1 MSSVLLAAMWGGIA
15 GSSLVL
21 GALLGIYKEIPTKI
35 SAFVMAF
42 GTGVLIGAAT
52 FELLSDAIK
61 EGGIL
66 YPSIGFLLGSTLFI
80 MIELFISKKGAK
92 ERKRSKGN
100 PPGHS
105 GMAIFVGS
113 VIDAIPESVIIGV
126 SLLES
131 KSVSWVIVIAIFISN
146 FPEAM
151 SSSIGLKKD
160 GYHKG
165 KILFLWL
172 MVMMLSSV
180 SSLLGFLL
188 IDSSS
193 TLLIT
198 AIGAFA
204 AGGIFAMVSS
214 TMLPEAF
221 EEGGPIVGYISALG
235 LLTSLIL
242 TYFG

>member
-1 MSSVLLAAMWGGIA
+1 MSSSLLAAMWGGIA
-15 GSSLVL
+15 GSSLLL
-21 GALLGIYKEIPTKI
+21 GALVGIYKEIPTKI

-80 MIELFISKKGAK
+80 MVELFIRKKGGH
-92 ERKRSKGN
+92 ERKRSRGN

-105 GMAIFVGS
+105 GMAIFVGT

-126 SLLES
+126 SLIGS
-131 KSVSWVIVIAIFISN
+131 KSISWVIVIAIFISN

-151 SSSIGLKKD
+151 SSSIGLKKN

-165 KILFLWL
+165 KIVFLWL
-172 MVMMLSSV
+172 LVMVLSSV
-180 SSLLGFLL
+180 SSLLGFIL
-188 IDSSS
+188 IDPSS
-193 TLLIT
+193 TLFIT

-242 TYFG
+242 TYYG

>member
-1 MSSVLLAAMWGGIA
+1 MLQAAMWGAIA

-21 GALLGIYKEIPTKI
+21 GALLGIFKNIPNKV

-52 FELLSDAIK
+52 FELLTNAVK

-66 YPSIGFLLGSTLFI
+66 YPSLGFLAGATLFI
-80 MIELFISKKGAK
+80 VAELIIMKKGGH
-92 ERKRSKGN
+92 ERKRSKMS
-100 PPGHS
+100 PSGHS
-105 GMAIFVGS
+105 GMAIFMGT

-126 SLLES
+126 SLLEHHT
-131 KSVSWVIVIAIFISN
+131 VSWLIVIAIFVSN
-146 FPEAM
+146 FPEGL

-160 GYHKG
+160 GYSKR
-165 KILFLWL
+165 KILFLWVI
-172 MVMMLSSV
+172 VMLLSSL
-180 SSLLGFLL
+180 SALLGYL
-188 IDSSS
+188 IIDPTS
-193 TLLIT
+193 TWLVT
-198 AIGAFA
+198 TIGAFA

-221 EEGGPIVGYISALG
+221 EEGGPIVGFISALG
-235 LLTSLIL
+235 LLCSLIL

>member
-1 MSSVLLAAMWGGIA
+1 MLQAAMWGAIA

-21 GALLGIYKEIPTKI
+21 GALLGIFKNIPNKV

-52 FELLSDAIK
+52 FELLTNAVK

-66 YPSIGFLLGSTLFI
+66 YPSLGFLAGATLFI
-80 MIELFISKKGAK
+80 VAELIIMKKGGH
-92 ERKRSKGN
+92 ERKRSKMS
-100 PPGHS
+100 PSGHS
-105 GMAIFVGS
+105 GMAIFMGT

-126 SLLES
+126 SLLEHHT
-131 KSVSWVIVIAIFISN
+131 VSWLIVIAIFVSN
-146 FPEAM
+146 FPEGL

-160 GYHKG
+160 GYSKR
-165 KILFLWL
+165 KILFLWVI
-172 MVMMLSSV
+172 VMLLSSL
-180 SSLLGFLL
+180 SALLGYL
-188 IDSSS
+188 IIDPTS
-193 TLLIT
+193 TWLAT
-198 AIGAFA
+198 TIGAFA

-221 EEGGPIVGYISALG
+221 EEGGPIVGFISALG
-235 LLTSLIL
+235 LLCSLIL

>member
-1 MSSVLLAAMWGGIA
+1 MSSALTAAMWGGVA

-21 GALLGIYKEIPTKI
+21 GALLGIYKEIPNKI

-61 EGGIL
+61 DGGIL
-66 YPSIGFLLGSTLFI
+66 YPSIGFLVGSTLFI
-80 MIELFISKKGAK
+80 LVEMMISKKGGQ

-100 PPGHS
+100 PKGHS

-126 SLLES
+126 SLLENHTI
-131 KSVSWVIVIAIFISN
+131 SWVIVIAIFISN

-165 KILFLWL
+165 KILFLWFVVL
-172 MVMMLSSV
+172 VLSSI
-180 SSLLGFLL
+180 SSLLGFVL
-188 IDSSS
+188 IDASS
-193 TLLIT
+193 TILIT
-198 AIGAFA
+198 SIGAFA

>member
-1 MSSVLLAAMWGGIA
+1 MSSSLSAAMWGGVA

-21 GALLGIYKEIPTKI
+21 GALFGIYKEIPYKI

-61 EGGIL
+61 EGGIV
-66 YPSIGFLLGSTLFI
+66 YPSIGFLIGSTLFI
-80 MIELFISKKGAK
+80 MIELFISKKGGQ
-92 ERKRSKGN
+92 ERKRSRGN

-105 GMAIFVGS
+105 GKAIFVGT

-131 KSVSWVIVIAIFISN
+131 NSVSWVIIIAIFISN

-180 SSLLGFLL
+180 SSYLGFIL

-193 TLLIT
+193 TILIT
-198 AIGAFA
+198 IIGAFA

>member
-1 MSSVLLAAMWGGIA
+1 MLQAAMWGAIA

-21 GALLGIYKEIPTKI
+21 GALLGIFKNIPNKV

-52 FELLSDAIK
+52 FELLTKAVK

-66 YPSIGFLLGSTLFI
+66 YPSLSFLAGATLFI
-80 MIELFISKKGAK
+80 VAELMFMKKGGH
-92 ERKRSKGN
+92 ERKRSKVS
-100 PPGHS
+100 PSGHS
-105 GMAIFVGS
+105 GMAIFMGT

-126 SLLES
+126 SLLEHHT
-131 KSVSWVIVIAIFISN
+131 VSWLIVIAIFVSN
-146 FPEAM
+146 FPEGL

-160 GYHKG
+160 GYSKR
-165 KILFLWL
+165 KILFLW
-172 MVMMLSSV
+172 MVVMLLSSL
-180 SSLLGFLL
+180 SALLGYVI
-188 IDSSS
+188 IDPTS
-193 TLLIT
+193 TWLVT
-198 AIGAFA
+198 TIGAFA

-221 EEGGPIVGYISALG
+221 EEGGPIVGFISALG
-235 LLTSLIL
+235 LLCSLIL